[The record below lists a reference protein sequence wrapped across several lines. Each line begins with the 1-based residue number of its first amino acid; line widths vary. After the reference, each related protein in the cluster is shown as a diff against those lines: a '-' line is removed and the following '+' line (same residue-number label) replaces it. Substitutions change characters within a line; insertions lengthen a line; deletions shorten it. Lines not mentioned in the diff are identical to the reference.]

1 MTSEISM
8 LRRPHTGPAVWKGPE
23 QADSGHWVLRLSPAQ
38 ITELDAALQAV
49 HERSIPLLKV
59 TSGDFPLPTLAGELE
74 HIADVL
80 ENGRG
85 FVLVKGVPVERY
97 SQAAASTV
105 FWGMGRHL
113 GTPVSQ
119 NASGHRLG
127 HARDTGRSLTD
138 PATRGYQ
145 TRERLPFHSDGSDV
159 LGLLCLRAARSGAR
173 NALVSS
179 AAVHNAVLERRP
191 DLVERLYRTHF
202 FDRREEQAPG
212 DLPYAALPLT
222 SWSRSGLSMRYNR
235 CYLES
240 AQRFPDVPRLDP
252 ADVELFDLVDAL
264 AESPEFR
271 LDVGFEAGDLL
282 FVNNHTVL
290 HSRTGYEDFAEP
302 NLRRHVLRLWLAL
315 GQGRGG
321 VSPRDVVATQNS
333 ARLRGFRP
341 YR

>member
-1 MTSEISM
+1 MRSEINM

-23 QADSGHWVLRLSPAQ
+23 QVDSGEGVLRLSPAQ
-38 ITELDAALQAV
+38 IDELDAALHRV

-59 TSGDFPLPTLAGELE
+59 TSGDFPLPTPTGELR
-74 HIADVL
+74 HVADVL

-85 FVLVKGVPVERY
+85 FVLVKGIPVERY
-97 SQAAASTV
+97 NLAAASTV
-105 FWGMGRHL
+105 FWGAGRHL

-119 NASGHRLG
+119 NASGHMLG

-145 TRERLPFHSDGSDV
+145 TRESLPFHSDGSDV
-159 LGLLCLRAARSGAR
+159 LGLLCLRAARSGGR
-173 NALVSS
+173 SALVSS

-202 FDRREEQAPG
+202 FDRREEHAPG
-212 DLPYAALPLT
+212 DLPYAALPLA
-222 SWSRSGLSMRYNR
+222 SRSRRGLSMRYNR

-271 LDVGFEAGDLL
+271 LDVDFEAGDLL

-290 HSRTGYEDFAEP
+290 HSRTGFEDFAEP
-302 NLRRHVLRLWLAL
+302 DPGRHVLRLWLTL
-315 GQGRGG
+315 GHGRGG
-321 VSPRDVVATQNS
+321 ISPRDVIATQNS
-333 ARLRGFRP
+333 ARLRGFRHC
-341 YR
+341 R